1 MTIIPRPASLLAALM
16 VAVLYGAPAAAQESR
31 DVCPQNYAIFLDYCL
46 DARTGDVVNQR
57 RPPNGEEAA
66 RACALRDLA
75 AWTLIERHG
84 EAERLPPQTV
94 AEAFFEVMKA
104 RRACRAGRS
113 EEGLALY
120 DRVTARLAS
129 ASR

>member
-1 MTIIPRPASLLAALM
+1 MTISPRFVTLFAAMM
-16 VAVLYGAPAAAQESR
+16 VTVLYGSPVAAQESS
-31 DVCPQNYAIFLDYCL
+31 DVCPQDYAIFQNYCL
-46 DARTGDVVNQR
+46 NARTGDVVNQH
-57 RPPNGEEAA
+57 RPPDGEESA

-84 EAERLPPQTV
+84 EAESLPPQIV

-120 DRVTARLAS
+120 DRVTGWLAS